1 MKKIKFFQKPAKGFL
16 PILWIIT
23 GWVVLWNVIYQILAH
38 IERSNGTTLVQFGSI
53 KIVAWAFF
61 ITITIFFMQEELSNK
76 DRFFTTL
83 FGGAAGI
90 LLGWGVASGTAA
102 LAAAG
107 VNATLA
113 LCIFLVTAIT
123 MLIMLPPYMPYLFN
137 NVGFCYFIIY
147 FVFSEITE
155 EAETISVI
163 PSLLISLVLGS
174 IIMNLGCMLLL
185 KIFENCKKKY
195 AR

>member
-16 PILWIIT
+16 PILWLII

-38 IERSNGTTLVQFGSI
+38 VVRSDGTTLVQFGSI

-76 DRFFTTL
+76 DRFLTTL
-83 FGGAAGI
+83 FGGAVGI
-90 LLGWGVASGTAA
+90 LLGWGVVSGTTA

-107 VNATLA
+107 VTPVLA
-113 LCIFLVTAIT
+113 LCIFLAIAIT

-147 FVFSEITE
+147 FVFTEITE
-155 EAETISVI
+155 EVEAISVI
-163 PSLLISLVLGS
+163 PSLLISLALGS

-185 KIFENCKKKY
+185 RIYENCRRKI
-195 AR
+195 